1 MLTAA
6 MMSALALS
14 AQAVSAVPGDRS
26 DQWLSRE
33 VSGQGTVVSFLSW
46 DFTSVITQ
54 ARCDDGR
61 ITFQYF
67 HEAKDAPSP
76 TDRPL
81 ALLVDDT
88 SYRLDPSVDRMSRQ
102 VYTLSREGVVA
113 LTNARNVDLDAPN
126 EMGEP
131 WYMGPSAALVRLAGN
146 CG

>member
-6 MMSALALS
+6 MMSALALG
-14 AQAVSAVPGDRS
+14 AQAAPTASDARA

-61 ITFQYF
+61 MTFQYF
-67 HEAKDAPSP
+67 YDAKDTPVP
-76 TDRPL
+76 TEKSL
-81 ALLVDDT
+81 ALLVDDM

-102 VYTLSREGVVA
+102 VYTLSPAGTVA

-131 WYMGPSAALVRLAGN
+131 WYMGPAAPLVRLAGN